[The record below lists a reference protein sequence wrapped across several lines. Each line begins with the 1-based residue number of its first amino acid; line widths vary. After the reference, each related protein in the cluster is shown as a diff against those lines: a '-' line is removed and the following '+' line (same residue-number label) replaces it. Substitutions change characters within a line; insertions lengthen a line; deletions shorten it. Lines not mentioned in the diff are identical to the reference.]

1 MKTFGAVS
9 AEMNVDVPASS
20 AWELYGTLD
29 LTKITVPKYL
39 ASVEVV
45 QGDGGEG
52 TITKLTP
59 LTGSAYC
66 EKFTKVDNENLV
78 KETEI
83 VEGGFLD
90 LGFNLYRVRF
100 ENVKT
105 GENSCITRT
114 TIEYDVKEESAA
126 NISDVNI
133 VPSINI
139 MKDVAAYLATNDGKS
154 ID

>member
-1 MKTFGAVS
+1 
-9 AEMNVDVPASS
+9 MNVDVPESRAR
-20 AWELYGTLD
+20 ELYGTLE

-52 TITKLTP
+52 TIAKLAP
-59 LTGSAYC
+59 LSGSTYY

-100 ENVKT
+100 ENIKT
-105 GENSCITRT
+105 GETSCITRT
-114 TIEYDVKEESAA
+114 TIEYDVKEESAT

-139 MKDVAAYLATNDGKS
+139 VKDVAAYLTTNDGKS
-154 ID
+154 SD

>member
-1 MKTFGAVS
+1 
-9 AEMNVDVPASS
+9 MNVDVPASS
-20 AWELYGTLD
+20 AWELYGTLE

-52 TITKLTP
+52 TIAKLTP
-59 LTGSAYC
+59 LTGSAYY

-100 ENVKT
+100 ENIKT

-139 MKDVAAYLATNDGKS
+139 MKDVAAYLTTNDGKS
-154 ID
+154 SD